1 MHTNVKTSNRKEL
14 QLKILVYLGYI
25 HTGIEKQL
33 VKERIKTEQMD
44 RSFEVFNTD
53 GTKNGEVTRFIL
65 LELEIN
71 RHTERINAAVTDL
84 NGMNIFLGYN

>member
-14 QLKILVYLGYI
+14 RLKILVYSGYI

-33 VKERIKTEQMD
+33 AKGRIKTEQMD

>member
-14 QLKILVYLGYI
+14 QLKILVYSGYI

-33 VKERIKTEQMD
+33 AKGRIKTEQMD
-44 RSFEVFNTD
+44 RSFKVFNTD

-71 RHTERINAAVTDL
+71 RHTERINVAVTDL
-84 NGMNIFLGYN
+84 NGMDIFLGYN

>member
-14 QLKILVYLGYI
+14 QLKILVYSGYI

-33 VKERIKTEQMD
+33 AKGRIKTEQMD